1 MPFSDIGLGS
11 LYLDFDSFF
20 ASAEQHLRPELR
32 RRPVGVTP
40 LPGES
45 SSLIAASREAK
56 VFGFKVGTS
65 VREARQVCPDITI
78 VTARP
83 DEYVRLHHAI
93 LAVIGQVLPVKA
105 VRSIDELTCE
115 LLWNEQARAR
125 DLALEIKAALAKAFS
140 PVLTC
145 SIGVGPNELIAKI
158 AAEMNK
164 PDGLVIIPPSALPE
178 ALYGL
183 KLKDVPGIASGH
195 AERLSRA
202 GIVDMR
208 GLLALAPKQM
218 RALWGNV
225 EGERMH
231 VALHGGEVQRPATQ
245 RSMFG
250 HSRVLPPDWRSPKQ
264 IAGCARLLLAKAA
277 RRLRREG
284 FHARAL
290 SFDIRQRDKSRWHG
304 EDRFPPAGDDR
315 VFMEALTRLLRQA
328 YISGAMQNAKSVY
341 VMLHDIS
348 PAGEIRPDLLLTDN
362 EKAERE
368 RWEKLSGVTDRL
380 AARFGHS
387 AAMLGVQ
394 LQPPGGFAGAKI
406 AFGRI
411 PDMADFDH

>member
-1 MPFSDIGLGS
+1 MPFYDIGLGS

-32 RRPVGVTP
+32 RRPVGVAP

-45 SSLIAASREAK
+45 SCLIAASREAK
-56 VFGFKVGTS
+56 VFGFKVGTP
-65 VREARQVCPDITI
+65 VREARRICPDITI

-83 DEYVRLHHAI
+83 DAYVRLHHAI
-93 LAVIGQVLPVKA
+93 LAVINKVLPIQA
-105 VRSIDELTCE
+105 VRSIDELTCT
-115 LLWNEQARAR
+115 LLWNEQARAH
-125 DLALEIKAALAKAFS
+125 DLACQIKAALAQAFS
-140 PVLTC
+140 PGLTC
-145 SIGVGPNELIAKI
+145 SIGIGPNELIAKI

-164 PDGLVIIPPSALPE
+164 PDGLVIIPPSALPD

-183 KLKDVPGIASGH
+183 KLRDVPGIAAGH
-195 AERLSRA
+195 AERLERA
-202 GIVDMR
+202 GIADMP
-208 GLLALAPKQM
+208 GLLALASKQM

-225 EGERMH
+225 EGERLH
-231 VALHGGEVQRPATQ
+231 VALHGGKVERPPTQ
-245 RSMFG
+245 RGMFG
-250 HSRVLPPDWRSPKQ
+250 HSRVLPPDWRGPNQ

-277 RRLRREG
+277 RRLRREN

-290 SFDIRQRDKSRWHG
+290 SFHIRQRDKSRWYA
-304 EDRFPPAGDDR
+304 EERFPPAGDDR

-328 YISGAMQNAKSVY
+328 YVSGAMHNARSVY

-348 PAGEIRPDLLLTDN
+348 PSSDIRPDLLMTDY
-362 EKAERE
+362 EKAERA
-368 RWEKLSGVTDRL
+368 RWEKLAGVTDRL

-411 PDMADFDH
+411 PDMADFDQ